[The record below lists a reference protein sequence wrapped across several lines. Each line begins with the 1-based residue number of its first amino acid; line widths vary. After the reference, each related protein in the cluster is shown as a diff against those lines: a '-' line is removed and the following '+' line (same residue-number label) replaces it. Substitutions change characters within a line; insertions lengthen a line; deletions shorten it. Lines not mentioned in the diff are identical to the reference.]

1 MKLGEDHQERIM
13 ARCSSVTKKAEQCKK
28 SALWSSR
35 YCFFHQDPVT
45 WLIAILGIVASI
57 ALAVYQEREP
67 TVDVACNLVE
77 GNDPSKLECKVANT
91 GRSEAR
97 DLIISFTRMLPLGT
111 QVEGP
116 PEFSLSLKP
125 VDSPPDP
132 ATDPRTAELT
142 TAFVVIVSRIAAH
155 DQFSFIISTVDPDN
169 KRAAGQLQRIQDES
183 KRILNDFGERL
194 AKVNPTDAHRW
205 HDNDVLSAYRKRQ
218 CFFSPARYS
227 FEAGRRDVLFLSEHE
242 LLAEALNAD
251 LYPRYKTRFIDIYQ
265 NRPEF
270 LAPVIRIVTKTGD
283 STYAI
288 YPPYVRSYVTMGVHA
303 DALWEQG
310 SIFLRPPVPKEY

>member
-1 MKLGEDHQERIM
+1 M

-142 TAFVVIVSRIAAH
+142 TAFVVIVPRIAAH
-155 DQFSFIISTVDPDN
+155 N
-169 KRAAGQLQRIQDES
+169 
-183 KRILNDFGERL
+183 
-194 AKVNPTDAHRW
+194 
-205 HDNDVLSAYRKRQ
+205 
-218 CFFSPARYS
+218 
-227 FEAGRRDVLFLSEHE
+227 
-242 LLAEALNAD
+242 
-251 LYPRYKTRFIDIYQ
+251 
-265 NRPEF
+265 
-270 LAPVIRIVTKTGD
+270 
-283 STYAI
+283 
-288 YPPYVRSYVTMGVHA
+288 
-303 DALWEQG
+303 
-310 SIFLRPPVPKEY
+310 